1 MIKKYYTLLIAS
13 DSNRFNRSFK
23 ISSFTMYLYIIIFIL
38 ILIFSY
44 LGFMDQ
50 INMGRKTI
58 EYNNLKEFK
67 INIVNLITNQDE
79 FTQLSDSVLIRD
91 IKEIIK
97 NGGPKISLI
106 APIDGFVTQALDAQN
121 NHHGIDLVSEKGDQI
136 IAPQDGIVVFS
147 GINGYLGN
155 TLIISHIYNYFTLYG
170 HCDKLLVHERDRVF
184 QGDIIATLGE
194 SGQTTAPHLHFEI
207 WHNDSIIDPRDII
220 NKYGELDVSTE

>member
-1 MIKKYYTLLIAS
+1 
-13 DSNRFNRSFK
+13 
-23 ISSFTMYLYIIIFIL
+23 MYLCAIIFIL
-38 ILIFSY
+38 LLIFSY

-121 NHHGIDLVSEKGDQI
+121 NHHGI
-136 IAPQDGIVVFS
+136 
-147 GINGYLGN
+147 
-155 TLIISHIYNYFTLYG
+155 
-170 HCDKLLVHERDRVF
+170 
-184 QGDIIATLGE
+184 
-194 SGQTTAPHLHFEI
+194 
-207 WHNDSIIDPRDII
+207 
-220 NKYGELDVSTE
+220 